1 MGTKERALVE
11 SLSEDEQQ
19 SLQRLCRCSCSSQ
32 NIPGDHAERLLRLN
46 FAEMTCGG
54 LGPTSAGRHAASAF
68 LSDKE
73 KAPGS
78 IASDAA

>member
-32 NIPGDHAERLLRLN
+32 NIPGDHAEKLLRLN
-46 FAEMTCGG
+46 LAEMTCGG
-54 LGPTSAGRHAASAF
+54 LGATSAGRHAVMAF
-68 LSDKE
+68 LSQ
-73 KAPGS
+73 
-78 IASDAA
+78 